1 MVSDVEGIDEINET
15 ATEVQL
21 VFHVRRDW
29 LGDADEAVAEA
40 RRKADMARNYL
51 LSPAFK
57 QRFGMKPGT
66 LLMKASRQ
74 PPADIMSEMAR
85 LGADVMV
92 GGIPMIGSDIVAGA
106 SCAVCGRPG
115 FMSNQMSMTERG
127 LTCPNCFS
135 AWQMHQDRRAM
146 SGYGYGGY
154 GRGGGMSSWQVARI
168 VIGITVVIIAAALR
182 AC

>member
-29 LGDADEAVAEA
+29 LADADEAVAE
-40 RRKADMARNYL
+40 ARNYL

-57 QRFGMKPGT
+57 QRFGMKPGA

-74 PPADIMSEMAR
+74 PPADILSEMAR

-135 AWQMHQDRRAM
+135 AWQMHQDRRAVG
-146 SGYGYGGY
+146 GYGYGGY